1 MTDTVPE
8 RFRRRGRVRRTA
20 GWTAAA
26 VAVAGGYFWLSG
38 GYDAWRHDRALD
50 TVCDGD
56 LAAGQ
61 VRALFPDVE
70 LVPHGDAYAGGRWS
84 CLATAADTER
94 DGRARVSVNIE
105 RADGA
110 ALRRDGDGGG
120 MPLGHGWTGL
130 FDFGGDP
137 DQAVVR
143 QGVASVL
150 VDCGKGSGDGL
161 LATAEARL
169 ARGGDFRDSGARV
182 RLVAVLTET
191 VTAYAGR
198 TGCEARTGSPVKS
211 VAVPADRPAVP
222 VAEAAGTC
230 AGLVDPATARAWGVR
245 TVAEHPRT
253 PAPVETCGLGGPDG
267 TPLYGFTALYGP
279 FARYEARQARTDTD
293 HAPRLTAVCPGAGA
307 TALYTAFPHP
317 DALREGAPAVDG
329 AGLRAALKRFADRSA
344 AAHGCAVPVR

>member
-1 MTDTVPE
+1 MTDMAPE
-8 RFRRRGRVRRTA
+8 RFRRRRRVRRTA

-70 LVPHGDAYAGGRWS
+70 LVSSGREDADGEWS
-84 CLATAADTER
+84 CDANTADVER
-94 DGRARVSVNIE
+94 DGRAHVGVGIE
-105 RADGA
+105 RADGS
-110 ALRRDGDGGG
+110 ALRPDGDGGAV
-120 MPLGHGWTGL
+120 PLGHGWTGS
-130 FDFGGDP
+130 FDFGGDRGR
-137 DQAVVR
+137 AVVR
-143 QGVASVL
+143 HGVASVL

-161 LATAEARL
+161 LATADARL
-169 ARGGDFRDSGARV
+169 TRGGDFRDSGARV

-191 VTAYAGR
+191 VTAYAER
-198 TGCEARTGSPVKS
+198 TGCEARTGSPVK
-211 VAVPADRPAVP
+211 AVPVPVDRPAEP

-230 AGLVDPATARAWGVR
+230 AGLVDPAAARAWGVR

-253 PAPVETCGLGGPDG
+253 PAPVETCRLGGPDG

-279 FARYEARQARTDTD
+279 FARYEERQARTDRAGT
-293 HAPRLTAVCPGAGA
+293 PRLAAVCPGAGA
-307 TALYTAFPHP
+307 TALYTASPYP
-317 DALREGAPAVDG
+317 DALREGAPAVDA